1 MRKHAQNSHAHVN
14 NFSKAQK
21 QFILCRWLYYTPNIK
36 LKIMLYEPFLL
47 KMVWKSK
54 ESVWKF
60 ESGKVSNF
68 EMENV

>member
-14 NFSKAQK
+14 NFSKAQNIYFV
-21 QFILCRWLYYTPNIK
+21 QMTVLYTKYK
-36 LKIMLYEPFLL
+36 AEIMLYEPFLL